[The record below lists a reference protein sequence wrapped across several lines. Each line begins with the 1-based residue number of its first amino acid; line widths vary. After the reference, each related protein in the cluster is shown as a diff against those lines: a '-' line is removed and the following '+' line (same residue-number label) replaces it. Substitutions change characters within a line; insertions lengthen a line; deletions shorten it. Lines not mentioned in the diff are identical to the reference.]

1 MSPDSRDLADYEAYI
16 RAELPRLVRFNIE
29 EVVRRDMQPLEA
41 SLIGSLVGII
51 RDCQDRVFR
60 SYRETQRRR
69 DELGMPA
76 TITREVSAALE
87 SIKSADN
94 DLHDLHTNPLDQHL
108 RPSPFVGDVFQQPP
122 VQNVDSGFQMPAR
135 GEVQGGFLGPSSD
148 LMNSDSGYTSEQ
160 VQFCDCPGPCNCV
173 GTSSIPRDL
182 SQDASNNFNPQGLG
196 CGNMLGNGWGSTQ
209 SRTELNSMGNDFD
222 WMNDI

>member
-60 SYRETQRRR
+60 SYHETQRRR
-69 DELGMPA
+69 DEVETPA
-76 TITREVSAALE
+76 TINREVSAALE
-87 SIKSADN
+87 SIDSADN
-94 DLHDLHTNPLDQHL
+94 NLHSNSQDQHL
-108 RPSPFVGDVFQQPP
+108 RPSRFVGDVFQPP
-122 VQNVDSGFQMPAR
+122 PAQNVNSGFQMPAR
-135 GEVQGGFLGPSSD
+135 AEVQDGFLGPYSD
-148 LMNSDSGYTSEQ
+148 TITSDSGYASAQ

-173 GTSSIPRDL
+173 RTSMIKHVRN
-182 SQDASNNFNPQGLG
+182 QDSSNDFAPQEMGG
-196 CGNMLGNGWGSTQ
+196 ENMLANGWNSSSSWTG
-209 SRTELNSMGNDFD
+209 LNSMENDFD
-222 WMNDI
+222 WMNDV

>member
-69 DELGMPA
+69 DQVEMPA
-76 TITREVSAALE
+76 TRTSEVSAALE
-87 SIKSADN
+87 SIDSADN
-94 DLHDLHTNPLDQHL
+94 DLHANPLDQHL
-108 RPSPFVGDVFQQPP
+108 RLSRFVGDVFQPP
-122 VQNVDSGFQMPAR
+122 PAQNVNSRFQMPAR
-135 GEVQGGFLGPSSD
+135 GEVQGRFLGPSSD
-148 LMNSDSGYTSEQ
+148 LMNSDSGYASEQ
-160 VQFCDCPGPCNCV
+160 VKFCDCPGPCNCV
-173 GTSSIPRDL
+173 GTSMITHVRN
-182 SQDASNNFNPQGLG
+182 QDSSNDFNPQELG
-196 CGNMLGNGWGSTQ
+196 CENMLGNGWDSTP
-209 SRTELNSMGNDFD
+209 SWTELNSMENDFD
-222 WMNDI
+222 WMNDV